1 VTAIAAA
8 AGVPERAAANARV
21 YRQRATEIV
30 GSGFALPSDR
40 VDNDAFFARAKFP
53 LGNDSERAELIQG
66 TRMKTRTWCGPGEHT
81 WTLARDAVKMALA
94 SSEVPAEEIDLV
106 IVSSCSTMPVVNY
119 PNPANPVMADLAPL
133 VLAQLGRDDG
143 VGIDLKAAY
152 CAGFLRG
159 LEMMDAMLENPG
171 YRAGLLVAADEG
183 GRFATA
189 ESNKSA
195 FCFLVGDAAGAV
207 ILRKTDVAPRV
218 GLVDYLGHTVPSK
231 AELTGWGADGRSL
244 FVKGSKASA
253 AGLALMLDAGRTLLA
268 RNGLGAEDVDWLL
281 PAQTHV
287 ATVEALS
294 DGLGLPREKLLW
306 AGDETGYSASASI
319 AAALGARKA
328 EGTIRKG
335 DLVLSVAVGAG
346 MNVAGALYHA

>member
-1 VTAIAAA
+1 VTIANRE
-8 AGVPERAAANARV
+8 VNARA

-30 GSGFALPSDR
+30 SSGFALPSDR
-40 VDNDAFFARAKFP
+40 VDNDAFFARARFA
-53 LGNDSERAELIQG
+53 LGDAAARAELVAG
-66 TRMKTRTWCGPGEHT
+66 TRMKTRTWCAPGEHT
-81 WTLARDAVKMALA
+81 WTMARDAVTMALA
-94 SSEVPAEEIDLV
+94 GSEVRADEIDLV

-207 ILRKTDVAPRV
+207 VLRKTDAAQGARV
-218 GLVDYLGHTVPSK
+218 GIVDYLSQTVPSK
-231 AELTGWGADGRSL
+231 ADLTGWGADGRSL
-244 FVKGSKASA
+244 YVKGSR
-253 AGLALMLDAGRTLLA
+253 AGSESLALMLQVGRRLMA
-268 RNGLGAEDVDWLL
+268 RNGVGPGDIDWLL
-281 PAQTHV
+281 PSQTHV
-287 ATVEALS
+287 QTVEALC
-294 DGLGLPREKLLW
+294 DGLEIPRAKLLW
-306 AGDETGYSASASI
+306 NGDETGYAASASI
-319 AAALGARKA
+319 AAALGARRS
-328 EGTIRKG
+328 EGVVRKG

-346 MNVAGALYHA
+346 MNAAGAVYYA